1 MDTTGRSASR
11 VGWLARAGFADAA
24 SAARELD
31 RCGLADVPLDDT
43 LLAAVG
49 RSADP
54 DRALVTLG
62 RLLDAVDDRTEL
74 VAALSGD
81 ERLLGRLSAVLGL
94 SMALSDHLVRH
105 PEHWHDLADL
115 EPDHRPD
122 ASELRA
128 SMLRVVGA
136 DPDSDV
142 PVAAGAQ
149 LDALRVAYRRRLLQI
164 AALDL
169 ADGLDVAAV

>member
-1 MDTTGRSASR
+1 MDSTGRSPSR

-31 RCGLADVPLDDT
+31 RTGLADVALDDT

-74 VAALSGD
+74 VAALSDD
-81 ERLLGRLSAVLGL
+81 ERLLGRLAGVLGL
-94 SMALSDHLVRH
+94 STALADYLVRH
-105 PEHWHDLADL
+105 PEQWRDLVAL
-115 EPDHRPD
+115 EPDRRPD
-122 ASELRA
+122 AGELRDT
-128 SMLRVVGA
+128 MLRAVGA
-136 DPDSDV
+136 DPDDEI
-142 PVAAGAQ
+142 PVASGPQ
-149 LDALRVAYRRRLLQI
+149 LDALRVAYRRQVLQI

-169 ADGLDVAAV
+169 AEQHP